1 RTVFGKFDV
10 EVQKE
15 FEVIKDLLK
24 PNVAFQ
30 NNVKYFSLTAE
41 EENVQF
47 NSESEYFNTQLENAV
62 KHYEDH
68 HGAIKIPDHDLF
80 ITVFQKNDLQYIRLY
95 NHKDKNAPFIGHSV
109 SLDANI
115 HKATGF
121 NDRDAVKTSANALFK
136 LSTSRNS
143 MTFMPPAKFTF
154 EKYYES
160 DLNFFK
166 AKDSQ
171 QTLINKV
178 FTSLPNKMF

>member
-1 RTVFGKFDV
+1 NYLNLIDINQRTVFGKFDV

-68 HGAIKIPDHDLF
+68 HGAIKIPDHD
-80 ITVFQKNDLQYIRLY
+80 
-95 NHKDKNAPFIGHSV
+95 
-109 SLDANI
+109 
-115 HKATGF
+115 
-121 NDRDAVKTSANALFK
+121 
-136 LSTSRNS
+136 
-143 MTFMPPAKFTF
+143 
-154 EKYYES
+154 
-160 DLNFFK
+160 
-166 AKDSQ
+166 
-171 QTLINKV
+171 
-178 FTSLPNKMF
+178 